1 MNAQPSFPRHFS
13 YFVNRLAG
21 GFKKNKVRL
30 QPISGSTI
38 SPNQTFQ
45 VRLPTNA
52 LIIPD
57 SFNIYATI
65 AKSGDSTKLPD
76 NATIPQHGLASMFNR
91 VDVRING
98 SSVHQGGILNWNNL
112 YNMMFVCQGSKELV
126 RKNAGLNRAQPLFAD
141 DITASNPASVSAC
154 CSEWVGTWLSSCRPG
169 VQSTSLL
176 GEVIVEILTASAAS
190 CMVGNNSYANAD
202 YSLANVYATIEVCQF
217 DNDVYLPMLFAR
229 IQSGESLPC
238 LYTHVSDFQQTATG
252 SGDLRISVASN
263 CLDMILVSHRLSSEQ
278 TGANA
283 LFGTTSATSIVQNNT
298 KRGKQFVSRAIAAN
312 DDAGTNRITQYQFQ
326 VDGQLVPANPVSLER
341 ESYNHLLRVLGQEDN
356 LLSNN
361 LLLETYEIRQ
371 AFGAAEAV
379 SANVVYADVPG
390 CKVKSATATS
400 TLSNWVTPLSSFDTV
415 ADYRYNAYYNG
426 NFFAGLSL
434 RDEAIGKDEN
444 YLSGYST
451 KGSVAEILYK
461 LTITGSYSPLVD
473 IFCFQTAVMN
483 IGAQQVLRIEY

>member
-57 SFNIYATI
+57 SFNVYATI
-65 AKSGDSTKLPD
+65 NSLS
-76 NATIPQHGLASMFNR
+76 NAIPPQHGLASMFNR
-91 VDVRING
+91 VDVRVNG
-98 SSVHQGGILNWNNL
+98 SSIHQGGILNWNNL

-126 RKNAGLNRAQPLFAD
+126 RKNSGQNRAQPLFWD
-141 DITASNPASVSAC
+141 DISAGAINAC

-169 VQSTSLL
+169 VQSSSLL

-202 YSLANVYATIEVCQF
+202 YTLASVYATIEVINF

-229 IQSGESLPC
+229 IQSGETLPC

-252 SGDLRISVASN
+252 TGDLRISVASN
-263 CLDMILVSHRLSSEQ
+263 SLDMILVSHRRSADQ
-278 TGANA
+278 TGVNA
-283 LFGTTSATSIVQNNT
+283 LFGTDAAGSIVENVT
-298 KRGKQFVSRAIAAN
+298 KRGKQFLSRAIATN
-312 DDAGTNRITQYQFQ
+312 DDAGTNIITQYQFQ
-326 VDGQLVPANPVSLER
+326 VDGQLVPANPVNLEK

-371 AFGAAEAV
+371 AFGAAAATA
-379 SANVVYADVPG
+379 ANVVYADVPG

-400 TLSNWVTPLSSFDTV
+400 TLSNWVTPLSSFDTE
-415 ADYRYNAYYNG
+415 ANKRYNAYYNG
-426 NFFAGLSL
+426 NFYAGLSL
-434 RDEAIGKDEN
+434 RDESIGKDEN

-461 LTITGSYSPLVD
+461 LTIANSYSPLCD
-473 IFCFQTAVMN
+473 IYCFQTAVMN
-483 IGAQQVLRIEY
+483 IGSQQVLRIEY